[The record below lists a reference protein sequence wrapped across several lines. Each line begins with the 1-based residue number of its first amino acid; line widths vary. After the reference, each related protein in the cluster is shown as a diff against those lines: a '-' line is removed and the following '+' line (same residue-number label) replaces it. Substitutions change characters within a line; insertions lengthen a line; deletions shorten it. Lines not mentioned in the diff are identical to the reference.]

1 MRKVVAKEFIDVVV
15 GRDGSSSQPIT
26 RAWYAV
32 RGCQDGRSPASIP
45 MDGNVTSSSLQAAG
59 TRATMVCIISCTGR
73 RAYVNKQCEQQ
84 NISE

>member
-32 RGCQDGRSPASIP
+32 RGCQDGRSPT
-45 MDGNVTSSSLQAAG
+45 DGNVTSSSLQAAG